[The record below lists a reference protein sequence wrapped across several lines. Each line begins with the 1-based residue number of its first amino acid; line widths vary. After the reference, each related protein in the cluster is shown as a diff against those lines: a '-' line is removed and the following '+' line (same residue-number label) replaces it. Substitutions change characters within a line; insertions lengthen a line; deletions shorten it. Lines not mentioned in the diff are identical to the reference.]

1 MVSSTKYADAFSG
14 YEVLNR
20 LVSLFFAAIELCGN
34 LLGNYR
40 FGEGLFLAIFGSIVV
55 AAFVL
60 VPSPDSVS
68 FFGME
73 IPTVCQF
80 KVVTGYPCPGCG
92 LTRSFC
98 FMARGAFKTAF
109 DANWF
114 GPPMYVFVA
123 AQVPYRIF
131 TLVRGPRPSRRSS
144 STT

>member
-1 MVSSTKYADAFSG
+1 MALIGT
-14 YEVLNR
+14 
-20 LVSLFFAAIELCGN
+20 AINWCGD

-40 FGEGLFLAIFGSIVV
+40 FGEALFLAIFGSVV
-55 AAFVL
+55 LAALVL

-73 IPTVCQF
+73 MPTVCQF

-98 FMARGAFKTAF
+98 FMARGSLKAAF
-109 DANWF
+109 DANWL
-114 GPPMYVFVA
+114 GPPMFAFVA

-131 TLVRGPRPSRRSS
+131 TLVRGRRPR
-144 STT
+144 